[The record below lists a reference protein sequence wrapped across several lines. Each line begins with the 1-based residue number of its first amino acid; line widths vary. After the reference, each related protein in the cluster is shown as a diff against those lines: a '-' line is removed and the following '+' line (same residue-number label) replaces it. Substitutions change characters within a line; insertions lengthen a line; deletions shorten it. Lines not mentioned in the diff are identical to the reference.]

1 MKMLNFM
8 RRHNMNEWSF
18 VHILLGVIICLTCIA
33 SGLFSFLGA
42 FSFFIGEEGFM
53 YFGISLAI
61 FVVSLTFFI
70 YVDIGK
76 KE

>member
-18 VHILLGVIICLTCIA
+18 VHILLGVIISLTCFA

-42 FSFFIGEEGFM
+42 VSLFIGEEGFM
-53 YFGISLAI
+53 YFGVSLAI
-61 FVVSLTFFI
+61 FAVSLTFFI
-70 YVDIGK
+70 YVDTGK

>member
-1 MKMLNFM
+1 MKMLSFM
-8 RRHNMNEWSF
+8 RSHNIKEWSF
-18 VHILLGVIICLTCIA
+18 VHVLLGVIISRTCLA

-42 FSFFIGEEGFM
+42 VSFFIGEEGFM
-53 YFGISLAI
+53 YFGVSLAI
-61 FVVSLTFFI
+61 FAVSLTFFI